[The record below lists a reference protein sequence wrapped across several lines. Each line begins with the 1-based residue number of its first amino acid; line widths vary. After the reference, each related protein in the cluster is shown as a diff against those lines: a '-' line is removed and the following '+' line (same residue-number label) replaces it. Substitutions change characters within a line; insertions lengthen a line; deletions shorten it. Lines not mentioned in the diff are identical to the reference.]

1 MLEQAATVLVGALYF
16 YGVIGIVFAIPFV
29 VKGVQRIDEE
39 AIGSG
44 WGFRLLILPGC
55 MAFWPFLLRRW
66 VSGRRTPPE
75 ERSPHR

>member
-1 MLEQAATVLVGALYF
+1 MLEQAATVLVRALYF

-29 VKGVQRIDEE
+29 VKGVPRIDEE
-39 AIGSG
+39 AIGTG

-66 VSGRRTPPE
+66 ASGRRTPPE
-75 ERSPHR
+75 QRNPHR

>member
-39 AIGSG
+39 TIGSG